1 MFLPDISLNS
11 AISLFTCTSPLGSAQ
26 FSSIAEAVFP
36 RYYETFLSYL
46 SFTSFDIGI
55 IAWYSCLFSPDFYD
69 GLLVTTITPLV
80 VLSMLA
86 GSYYVAKKKYTNS
99 RRAMLVVRRQH
110 LSAAVFVIFFVYSF
124 ASSTIFQTFRCD
136 PLDGTVS
143 YLQADYSVTCW
154 SAKHK
159 AYIVYASLMLIVYP
173 LGIPALFCWWLV
185 RNRNALKMPD
195 RQTMEHLKP
204 FNSIWGPYRPSR
216 YYFEV
221 VEFCRRGTLSA
232 SSVFFIPNSINQIA
246 IVLSLTLVFLFVSE
260 SMSPFERSADMSLY
274 RWGNGVILASMFV
287 ALLMEADGSND
298 ESGTLSV
305 FGWVLI
311 TANVVM
317 IFAVL
322 VQSVLLALEWR
333 GSLSIPEETIPPV
346 RRHPSSTL
354 RRIQPISR

>member
-1 MFLPDISLNS
+1 
-11 AISLFTCTSPLGSAQ
+11 
-26 FSSIAEAVFP
+26 
-36 RYYETFLSYL
+36 
-46 SFTSFDIGI
+46 
-55 IAWYSCLFSPDFYD
+55 
-69 GLLVTTITPLV
+69 
-80 VLSMLA
+80 
-86 GSYYVAKKKYTNS
+86 
-99 RRAMLVVRRQH
+99 
-110 LSAAVFVIFFVYSF
+110 
-124 ASSTIFQTFRCD
+124 
-136 PLDGTVS
+136 
-143 YLQADYSVTCW
+143 
-154 SAKHK
+154 
-159 AYIVYASLMLIVYP
+159 MLIVYP

-195 RQTMEHLKP
+195 RQTKEHLKP

-260 SMSPFERSADMSLY
+260 SMSPFERSTDMSLY